1 MSVTIDLEPEEMA
14 EIRERT
20 QAATDEEAIHRAAR
34 EYLRLLRLRE
44 LKEAPG
50 RFDFSDVGDTW
61 EATEPPAFL
70 DPEPAPGA

>member
-20 QAATDEEAIHRAAR
+20 QAATDEEAIHLAAR

-50 RFDFSDVGDTW
+50 RFDFRDPGDTW
-61 EATEPPAFL
+61 EALEHTASC
-70 DPEPAPGA
+70 DPEPAP